1 MAMDIF
7 TKSLYKECHYSYI
20 QALGMIPFSIPTS
33 KLQDPS
39 LESSSPKIQAFL
51 TQTHFTPTFVAHAF
65 HNLPILD
72 SLWSGRH
79 NGKSKVNQQKTFQG
93 NLIMWE
99 HHKITSEED
108 FKLWMNYKTLNDST
122 TNELVG
128 VLDTYNYNSSIF
140 CT

>member
-1 MAMDIF
+1 
-7 TKSLYKECHYSYI
+7 
-20 QALGMIPFSIPTS
+20 MISFSIPTS

-51 TQTHFTPTFVAHAF
+51 AQHILFTPTFVAQAS
-65 HNLPILD
+65 HNLPSLE
-72 SLWSGRH
+72 SLWSGKH

-93 NLIMWE
+93 KLIMWE
-99 HHKITSEED
+99 HHRITSEED
-108 FKLWMNYKTLNDST
+108 FKLWMNYRTLNDST

-128 VLDTYNYNSSIF
+128 VLDTYNYSSSIV